1 MNNLSRLKLETPNLS
16 IPDEQLS
23 IYLLENSIVP
33 EADYIP
39 IDKSNQIAIYSCALS
54 VLESLANDPNLMK
67 SYKTD
72 DITVSEFAEN
82 IQSRIDQ
89 LTTKIR
95 SMRAEQVKASQ
106 PQTNTFML
114 FRN

>member
-1 MNNLSRLKLETPNLS
+1 MNNLSRLKMETANSS

-23 IYLLENSIVP
+23 IYLLENSIDPVA
-33 EADYIP
+33 EYIP
-39 IDKSNQIAIYSCALS
+39 TDKANQIAIYSCALS
-54 VLESLANDPNLMK
+54 VLESLANDAQLLKN
-67 SYKTD
+67 YKQD

-89 LTTKIR
+89 LTTRIR
-95 SMRAEQVKASQ
+95 IMKAEKLKEDQ